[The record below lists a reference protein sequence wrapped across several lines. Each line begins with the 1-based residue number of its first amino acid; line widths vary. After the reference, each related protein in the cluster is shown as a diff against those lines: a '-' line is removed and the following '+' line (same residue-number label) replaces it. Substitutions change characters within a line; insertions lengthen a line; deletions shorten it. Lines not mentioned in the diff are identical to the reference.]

1 MFYFVR
7 FFERYPY
14 QPELT
19 QIGTSKLPL
28 NMTQVYDDSNTYLL
42 QPDLQGGYLKDLDR
56 LCDRICKAPND
67 RETVI
72 EAKISDIESDLS
84 SEPPKHDQ
92 MLMSEYQ
99 ERVKYLAVLEALH
112 DLVEIGYH
120 VEKNPDKIEG
130 FPSVRLYPPDSERYS
145 DDPQAYKEH
154 ERDILQKER
163 RTQFEDESVRKFI
176 REMETP
182 DRKNG
187 KRVDITDLIAD
198 GEELYEDLQRLQ
210 DLDREKIV
218 NELDSEI
225 QPYVQHAER
234 GIEDKHTGLDLHDI
248 WRYFRYT
255 WLTPY
260 NQVPGRNINFLVRDA
275 AREHHPVIGIAS
287 LASSMMNLRERDKF
301 IGWRIDAVE
310 EELEQKS
317 RTLEFEEQLP
327 KEERTPEKETQTR
340 EVTETLETE
349 EEWQERVQQYCSML
363 RSSVETAI
371 DESIGQVRFDDFIAR
386 FDDLK
391 KEDFQTASDT
401 AFKRLNQLEGL
412 GTYVFKKK
420 PPLVS
425 EVDNPD
431 NYENLFDPDEFDL
444 KPENLDDIDINDT
457 DPESLDDWEKKSE
470 TALFVKKRA
479 HTLQKLLRDREYF
492 LENDIEDDKEFIEAA
507 IKSERGNRALRTELK
522 ETKKRRVSAG
532 MMNIQVCGAIPPYN
546 HILGGKLVAMTLTGP
561 EVINEYREKYE
572 GYKSKIAS
580 AMSGEPVMKNNELV
594 FLDTTGLFKVG
605 SAQYDRVRVPA
616 SNGQIEYKEIGKTS
630 GYGSVQFGPK
640 ARQRLA
646 AVTEMLENRQAVKG
660 RFGEGIAPKMRKIRR
675 GLENL
680 NLDGELLKHESPRVI
695 YSIPLASDFRE
706 FLFGLTDDPDYLW
719 EFEDPTAE
727 QQEIYD
733 HWKHRWVSK
742 RIQKEWVL
750 DDIRAFDKDE
760 DLRLGHEV
768 DFPNH
773 SLFDF

>member
-1 MFYFVR
+1 
-7 FFERYPY
+7 
-14 QPELT
+14 
-19 QIGTSKLPL
+19 
-28 NMTQVYDDSNTYLL
+28 MTQVYDDSTTYLL
-42 QPDLQGGYLKDLDR
+42 QPDLEEEFLKDLDR

-72 EAKISDIESDLS
+72 EAKISDIEDEVT

-92 MLMSEYQ
+92 DEMDAYQ
-99 ERVKYLAVLEALH
+99 EKVKYLAVLEALH

-120 VEKNPDKIEG
+120 VEKNPDKIDG
-130 FPSVRLYPPDSERYS
+130 FPPVRVYPPDSERYS
-145 DDPQAYKEH
+145 DDPQAYKDH

-182 DRKNG
+182 DRQNG
-187 KRVDITDLIAD
+187 KRVDVTDLIAD
-198 GEELYEDLQRLQ
+198 GEDLAEDLRRLQ
-210 DLDREKIV
+210 DLDREQIV
-218 NELDSEI
+218 DELDTEI
-225 QPYVQHAER
+225 EPYIQCAER
-234 GIEDKHTGLDLHDI
+234 GVEDVHTGLDLHDI

-275 AREHHPVIGIAS
+275 SREYHPVMGIAS

-310 EELEQKS
+310 EKLERKS
-317 RTLEFEEQLP
+317 RTLEVEEQLP
-327 KEERTPEKETQTR
+327 KEERTPEKQTR
-340 EVTETLETE
+340 TREITEHLETE
-349 EEWQERVQQYCSML
+349 EEWEERTQEYCSTL
-363 RSSVETAI
+363 RSAVETAI
-371 DESIGQVRFDDFIAR
+371 DESIEKVRYDDFIAR
-386 FDDLK
+386 FDDLSE
-391 KEDFQTASDT
+391 EDFETASKT
-401 AFKRLNQLEGL
+401 AFTRLKQMEGL
-412 GTYVFKKK
+412 GTYVFREE

-431 NYENLFDPDEFDL
+431 DHENVFDPSEFDL
-444 KPENLDDIDINDT
+444 TPEDLEDVDINDT
-457 DPESLDDWEKKSE
+457 DPDSLDDWEKKSE

-479 HTLQKLLRDREYF
+479 HTLQTLLRDREYF

-507 IKSERGNRALRTELK
+507 IDSERGNRALRTALK
-522 ETKKRRVSAG
+522 ETKKRRVGAG

-546 HILGGKLVAMTLTGP
+546 HILGGKLVAMALTGP
-561 EVINEYREKYE
+561 EVINHYREKYE

-580 AMSGEPVMKNNELV
+580 AMNGEAVIKNNELV

-616 SNGQIEYKEIGKTS
+616 SNGEIEYEEIGKTS
-630 GYGSVQFGPK
+630 GYGSVQFGPD
-640 ARQRLA
+640 ARRRLGQ
-646 AVTEMLENRQAVKG
+646 VTEMLENRKAVKG

-695 YSIPLASDFRE
+695 YAVPLASDFRE
-706 FLFGLTDDPDYLW
+706 FLFGLEDDPDYLW
-719 EFEDPTAE
+719 EFEDPETE
-727 QQEIYD
+727 QQSIYD

-742 RIQKEWVL
+742 RVQKGWVL
-750 DDIRAFDKDE
+750 DDIQSFDKDE